1 MNKTQAKQKVN
12 EWREL
17 VLEQHEQLRALGLGS
32 VKEMT
37 SPEGGEMTVS
47 IGWEHGYAHADI
59 DFKAAGDSPFLM
71 SVEYSI
77 RGARCQKFI
86 DFYQKNYEYFDELLE
101 SITKKTSVIVTATNS
116 LFEAILEKDIPT
128 LMMDRMMGEQL
139 SDQPGDLLSHL
150 AKKEVEELLKILPVP
165 NASYESKA
173 LQSFSCYLSS
183 WDIRFQYLSSW
194 SVIMKGMDI
203 SSPYFSPSITE
214 AIRIVSSFPKTKEL
228 FEKFARYVTEMDKS
242 LELLGKEE

>member
-47 IGWEHGYAHADI
+47 IGWGNGYAHADI
-59 DFKAAGDSPFLM
+59 DFKPAGGSPILI
-71 SVEYSI
+71 SVESSI
-77 RGARCQKFI
+77 RGSRCQKLI
-86 DFYQKNYEYFDELLE
+86 DFYQANYEYFDEMLE
-101 SITKKTSVIVTATNS
+101 SITEKTSVIVTATNS

-139 SDQPGDLLSHL
+139 SDKPGDLLSHL

-165 NASYESKA
+165 GPSRA
-173 LQSFSCYLSS
+173 LTSFGCYLSS
-183 WDIRFQYLSSW
+183 HDIHFRFLSSW
-194 SVIMKGMDI
+194 SVTMKGMDI
-203 SSPYFSPSITE
+203 NSPYFSPSITE

-228 FEKFARYVTEMDKS
+228 FEKFARYVIEMDKS

>member
-47 IGWEHGYAHADI
+47 IGWESGYAHADI

-71 SVEYSI
+71 SVESSI
-77 RGARCQKFI
+77 RGSRCQKFI
-86 DFYQKNYEYFDELLE
+86 DFYQTNYEYFDELLE

-139 SDQPGDLLSHL
+139 PDQPGDLLSHL

-165 NASYESKA
+165 RRA
-173 LQSFSCYLSS
+173 LTSFSCYLSS
-183 WDIRFQYLSSW
+183 WNIRFNLSLSSW
-194 SVIMKGMDI
+194 SVIMKDMAL
-203 SSPYFSPSITE
+203 SSSHFSPSITE
-214 AIRIVSSFPKTKEL
+214 AIRIVSSFPKTKEI
-228 FEKFARYVTEMDKS
+228 FEKFARYVTELDKS
-242 LELLGKEE
+242 LELLGKEEE

>member
-47 IGWEHGYAHADI
+47 IGWENGYAHADI
-59 DFKAAGDSPFLM
+59 DFKAAGDSPILM
-71 SVEYSI
+71 SVESSI
-77 RGARCQKFI
+77 RPRYQKFI
-86 DFYQKNYEYFDELLE
+86 DFYQTNYEYFDELLE

-139 SDQPGDLLSHL
+139 PDQPGDLLSHL
-150 AKKEVEELLKILPVP
+150 AKKEVEELLKILPMP
-165 NASYESKA
+165 RRA
-173 LQSFSCYLSS
+173 LTSFSCYLSS
-183 WDIRFQYLSSW
+183 CDIRFYLSLSSSW
-194 SVIMKGMDI
+194 SVIMKGVDLN
-203 SSPYFSPSITE
+203 SPHFSPSITE

-228 FEKFARYVTEMDKS
+228 FEKFARYVTELDKS
-242 LELLGKEE
+242 LELLGKEEE

>member
-17 VLEQHEQLRALGLGS
+17 VLKQHEQLRALGLGS

-37 SPEGGEMTVS
+37 SPEGGEITVS
-47 IGWEHGYAHADI
+47 IGWGHGYAHADI
-59 DFKAAGDSPFLM
+59 DFKPAGGSPILI
-71 SVEYSI
+71 SVESSI
-77 RGARCQKFI
+77 RGARCQKLI
-86 DFYQKNYEYFDELLE
+86 DFYQANYEYFDEMLE

-139 SDQPGDLLSHL
+139 SDQPGDLLTHL

-165 NASYESKA
+165 RKA
-173 LQSFSCYLSS
+173 LTSFSCYLPSH
-183 WDIRFQYLSSW
+183 DIRFHFLSSW
-194 SVIMKGMDI
+194 SVTMKGMDLN
-203 SSPYFSPSITE
+203 STYFSPSITE

-228 FEKFARYVTEMDKS
+228 FEKFARYVIEMDKS

>member
-17 VLEQHEQLRALGLGS
+17 VLKQHEQLRALGLGS

-59 DFKAAGDSPFLM
+59 DFKPAGGSPILI
-71 SVEYSI
+71 SVESSI
-77 RGARCQKFI
+77 RGSRCQKFI
-86 DFYQKNYEYFDELLE
+86 DFYQTNYEYFDELLE

-165 NASYESKA
+165 RRT
-173 LQSFSCYLSS
+173 LTSFSCYLPS

-194 SVIMKGMDI
+194 SVIMKGMDLN
-203 SSPYFSPSITE
+203 SSYFSPSITE

-228 FEKFARYVTEMDKS
+228 FEKFARYVIEMDKS